1 MPTSLSQVR
10 LHADQDGHRYE
21 LTLTVDGDRLHIEM
35 RGNDA
40 DGQLL
45 ADFSTAEPI
54 PEAHLPVLVQLLAG
68 GQAALAGNRRT
79 PTLQE
84 RRHTHSNSHRPWTPD
99 DDQRLKDLAA
109 APDTTIRDLMQV
121 FGRSRGAIRSRLERL
136 GIELGG
142 DTDKG

>member
-1 MPTSLSQVR
+1 MTASLSQVH
-10 LHADQDGHRYE
+10 LQADQDGHRYE
-21 LTLTVDGDRLHIEM
+21 LALTVDGDRLHIEM

-45 ADFSTAEPI
+45 LDFNTAQPI
-54 PEAHLPVLVQLLAG
+54 PAAHLPVLVQLLTSGA
-68 GQAALAGNRRT
+68 AALAGKRRT

-84 RRHTHSNSHRPWTPD
+84 RRHTHSNSHRPWSPE

-109 APDTTIRDLMQV
+109 TPGTTIRDLTQV
-121 FGRSRGAIRSRLERL
+121 FGRSRGAIRSRLERMGITL
-136 GIELGG
+136 GA

>member
-1 MPTSLSQVR
+1 MTASLSQVR
-10 LHADQDGHRYE
+10 LQADQDGHHYE
-21 LTLTVDGDRLHIEM
+21 LSLTVDGDRVHIEM

-45 ADFSTAEPI
+45 VDFNTAQPV
-54 PEAHLPVLVQLLAG
+54 PTDHLPVLVQLLSSGA
-68 GQAALAGNRRT
+68 AALAGNQRT

-84 RRHTHSNSHRPWTPD
+84 RRHTHSNSHRPWTPN

-109 APDTTIRDLMQV
+109 TPGTTIRDLTQV

-136 GIELGG
+136 GITLGT
-142 DTDKG
+142 DTDKS